1 MSIPQCPI
9 HRADMRLSK
18 DGVSYFCSK
27 KKTDGTYCDQKWKRA
42 ALPAS
47 PAPAGSAVFEPSVA
61 MRVAALDF
69 AGQIYRGHGQESEKA
84 ALDLVRFIIAE
95 FS

>member
-1 MSIPQCPI
+1 VSIPQCPI

-27 KKTDGTYCDQKWKRA
+27 KKTDGTYCDQKWKPA
-42 ALPAS
+42 APPAT
-47 PAPAGSAVFEPSVA
+47 PAGSAVFEPSIAVK
-61 MRVAALDF
+61 VAAFDF
-69 AGQIYRGHGQESEKA
+69 ASRLYHGQGADAEKF

>member
-27 KKTDGTYCDQKWKRA
+27 KKTDGTYCDQKWKPA
-42 ALPAS
+42 APPAT
-47 PAPAGSAVFEPSVA
+47 PAGSAVFEPSVA
-61 MRVAALDF
+61 MKVAALDF